1 MVMAQT
7 EVEAKRSLHGPAAKA
22 TEEVL
27 NHHLQAFGTG
37 DLKGILEDYTDE
49 SVIIT
54 PDGVLRSQEEM
65 ARFFEALFTEF
76 AKPGASFSMDQ
87 QVIEHETA
95 YIAWRAETADNVYE
109 LGTDTFWIHDG
120 KILVQTYASKTTPKS

>member
-1 MVMAQT
+1 VAAT
-7 EVEAKRSLHGPAAKA
+7 EVAAKWSLYGPAAKA

-27 NHHLQAFGTG
+27 NHHLQAFGAG

-54 PDGVLRSQEEM
+54 PKGVLRSQEEM

-87 QVIEHETA
+87 QIIAEETA
-95 YIAWRAETADNVYE
+95 FIAWRAETADNVYE

-120 KILVQTYASKTTPKS
+120 KILVQTYAAKATPKS